1 MLNQSKPFSC
11 TSQAGKPAWIKI
23 VQERTKNT
31 SYKLPQVPKGVALQ
45 HFRAG
50 KVYDDIGSLLHK
62 RKDWGIN
69 GFTGISFMDDVA
81 KWA

>member
-1 MLNQSKPFSC
+1 M
-11 TSQAGKPAWIKI
+11 
-23 VQERTKNT
+23 
-31 SYKLPQVPKGVALQ
+31 Q